1 MRSRLFLALFIL
13 SGLLACRHSDGYA
26 GGGFGPV
33 LSHLGTSSDTS
44 PIALNSDGENKGMK
58 KENSHMRV
66 RAYTD
71 RTARKHSREWARKAY
86 FYEDPP
92 RLTVVGIR
100 DRNGWRFNDARGPS
114 LKLDSDADGQSGQT
128 IAEWA
133 PSDATYVVVRIV
145 PLANKDEL
153 EFVTDGKII
162 EMEAEV
168 IVAGD
173 EPPDRPDEQTKDAT
187 REHPETPHSSTPARD
202 SNQPTPTRGYLAT
215 RNSTTGSERGL
226 TGADSKQH
234 RGLSLKNRPG
244 DLKGKSGDGSP
255 KGHRHGSTR
264 MRGGV
269 RADGSIRG
277 VKYGAAHGRKGGTGK
292 RTDNGVASGGGI
304 EIFGLVLGG
313 IISVPESLKS
323 AVDVANILGQNLNG
337 RSLFKKFAGLTAGKK
352 VHELRTQLAATMR
365 RDLKQPLADMAA
377 RVNAD
382 KTLSAAEKA
391 MHIRRAEHLAARE
404 YFWRVEREARSE
416 VERIDKA
423 LKRLRKS
430 KKSTAPHHRKILKEQ
445 LDTARTVEKAAKVKP
460 IRAQLPSNHA
470 YAGGHLPLPEK
481 LHAKY
486 GKYLPFTEEGF
497 PDFSKFYSHKV
508 TIKLRG
514 KRRLDEAAANAAAG
528 LDRTPSKWTWHHHE
542 DGKTML
548 LVPRELHRLVGHNGS
563 YSIYRAERGL
573 K

>member
-1 MRSRLFLALFIL
+1 M
-13 SGLLACRHSDGYA
+13 
-26 GGGFGPV
+26 
-33 LSHLGTSSDTS
+33 
-44 PIALNSDGENKGMK
+44 
-58 KENSHMRV
+58 
-66 RAYTD
+66 
-71 RTARKHSREWARKAY
+71 
-86 FYEDPP
+86 
-92 RLTVVGIR
+92 
-100 DRNGWRFNDARGPS
+100 
-114 LKLDSDADGQSGQT
+114 KLDSDADGQSGQT

-153 EFVTDGKII
+153 KFVTDHKII
-162 EMEAEV
+162 EMEAEI

-187 REHPETPHSSTPARD
+187 REHHKTPRSSTAVRD
-202 SNQPTPTRGYLAT
+202 NNEPTRGYLAT
-215 RNSTTGSERGL
+215 QNSTTGSERGL
-226 TGADSKQH
+226 TGADSKKH

-277 VKYGAAHGRKGGTGK
+277 VKYGAAHGRKGRTGK

-365 RDLKQPLADMAA
+365 RDSKQPLADMAA
-377 RVNAD
+377 RINAD
-382 KTLSAAEKA
+382 KTLTAAEKA

-423 LKRLRKS
+423 LKRLKKS
-430 KKSTAPHHRKILKEQ
+430 KKRTAPHHRKLLKEQ
-445 LDTARTVEKAAKVKP
+445 LDTARTVE
-460 IRAQLPSNHA
+460 
-470 YAGGHLPLPEK
+470 
-481 LHAKY
+481 
-486 GKYLPFTEEGF
+486 
-497 PDFSKFYSHKV
+497 
-508 TIKLRG
+508 
-514 KRRLDEAAANAAAG
+514 NAA
-528 LDRTPSKWTWHHHE
+528 
-542 DGKTML
+542 
-548 LVPRELHRLVGHNGS
+548 
-563 YSIYRAERGL
+563 
-573 K
+573 